1 MADHLR
7 RPHRR
12 RGADPDERHPMIVN
26 EKEIRALADE
36 MTRSYVAADVEAIAA
51 FHVPDARIWHNFD
64 GVEQTVEEQLDAT
77 RWLNQRLKNVR
88 HEIVSRHFFEGGY
101 VQQSIV
107 HGILADSGDAFAM
120 PTCMNVAVRDGRAP
134 A

>member
-1 MADHLR
+1 
-7 RPHRR
+7 
-12 RGADPDERHPMIVN
+12 MIVN

-51 FHVPDARIWHNFD
+51 CYVPDARIWHNFD

>member
-1 MADHLR
+1 
-7 RPHRR
+7 
-12 RGADPDERHPMIVN
+12 
-26 EKEIRALADE
+26 
-36 MTRSYVAADVEAIAA
+36 
-51 FHVPDARIWHNFD
+51 
-64 GVEQTVEEQLDAT
+64 
-77 RWLNQRLKNVR
+77 LNQRLKNVR